1 MTRWPAWAT
10 EPVAPH
16 PPDDRWQ
23 PRGRRVLAALVG
35 PGHAGGRGDG
45 HPGADGGRREGPH
58 GWAEQRAGLVRHRR
72 QHAGRSAWLGG
83 AGGVAAGV
91 LPSRTHRRD
100 RTRPRRP
107 ALRDEPGAVVSA
119 GQRFPHRQVPA
130 DSRHRYGG
138 AAHRRRPAR
147 CRRGLSR
154 PAHPH
159 RPRLGSTV
167 RDAATTLECSP
178 AQIALAWT
186 LHQPAVA
193 TTLIGATSTEQLHAN
208 LDAAALALPAD
219 VLHTLDST
227 SQQRVSSPHRLFP
240 PAAS

>member
-1 MTRWPAWAT
+1 MVPLANGSLTGKYPPTVDTRC
-10 EPVAPH
+10 
-16 PPDDRWQ
+16 
-23 PRGRRVLAALVG
+23 
-35 PGHAGGRGDG
+35 
-45 HPGADGGRREGPH
+45 
-58 GWAEQRAGLVRHRR
+58 
-72 QHAGRSAWLGG
+72 
-83 AGGVAAGV
+83 
-91 LPSRTHRRD
+91 
-100 RTRPRRP
+100 
-107 ALRDEPGAVVSA
+107 
-119 GQRFPHRQVPA
+119 
-130 DSRHRYGG
+130 GG

-154 PAHPH
+154 PAHSH

-167 RDAATTLECSP
+167 RDAATTLGCSP

-227 SQQRVSSPHRLFP
+227 SQQRVSSPYRLFP